1 MVSAKLILGR
11 LTIYVICTCSQ
22 KILNTT
28 KLAYSLRSLQTATS
42 RIYSEGNTLK
52 MEPEQKCG
60 TGKVALVNCS
70 LFDLYASKIIDALFM
85 AGAFFSNAAH
95 MPAEF

>member
-1 MVSAKLILGR
+1 
-11 LTIYVICTCSQ
+11 
-22 KILNTT
+22 
-28 KLAYSLRSLQTATS
+28 
-42 RIYSEGNTLK
+42 